1 MSSIDYSKLTE
12 ENRDAVD
19 NVRFKL
25 TENIIEVIYNEAPQ
39 IMIEKG
45 REALVRNQAINIDD
59 YNLLEGLSIVDDKDE
74 LAVDKIEIILPED
87 TDILT
92 ENIESAK
99 DLIGKTVDISY
110 QVTDSWGRVSSKV
123 TRGVTIESAMD
134 DITIDFL
141 YAYINPNYD
150 QRSLEM
156 KFNMEDGSLVLKAGN
171 RNTFKVN
178 DYQYGSFAILDKDN
192 NPKFRHVI
200 GVNKTFEKEGSIF
213 YPTEVFNSNSVQQ
226 FINKVNEKKDELE
239 SQDKKLIEY
248 GDKLYIK
255 MFQSPFLHINGKVL
269 DNQEDYSKGA
279 NIAGILENSGFEITP
294 AGLKQIYKGP
304 TAHSEKFSQLTFY
317 NVIAGIQSLNIYLD
331 TSDSENLTLKT
342 ELLDNEYLDT
352 HNKNSQLF
360 RIEVKNADGSNVEQA
375 TYYGRT
381 RPQTVVSDFN
391 NKKVQEYGYL
401 TLKWFS
407 PSKMKNGKFYNLADQ
422 YGFSEPVDYSL
433 EIKEQT
439 YFNDVRFYFTKK
451 GIVPVYNSAPTFE
464 GIEDK
469 SISLRDDFN
478 DRNGVTVHDDHD
490 KGISEYSVEG
500 SIDNTRVGENTLTYS
515 ATDNWGRTG
524 RYERKVYVKPKVHE
538 NHFEVYTKDKQESF
552 SIDFEPRLDQ
562 GAEDGELIIT
572 QLSDEPLDIDRPTEE
587 IFKVWVYDRDNTIK
601 ERVTLLGR
609 DTGGSEKLNVLN
621 ELDYENGDYIKV
633 WRAPNENAANASI
646 ETLKVI
652 GNIGGDSVNFNDQ
665 SKGIEYM
672 SNTIFYIKPTGLE
685 ASYNRAPEL
694 QGVKD
699 IEIYY
704 GDKNYDLL
712 RGVTYTDDKD
722 NGNLTVNV
730 TPNKIDTN
738 RIGKTEVT
746 YSVRDN
752 LGRTTSQSATVTVR
766 SKSYLNYFGIYGDTS
781 SAQEE
786 FKFAIG
792 FNSEVNEF
800 EFYNS
805 SGKISVDAIDLSK
818 IPSDLNIILYSRF
831 GRKKLNVKISSDDS
845 EEEKREKL
853 NELDSAKIE
862 NFDMIQIVTP
872 EHSKVKVKGDVI
884 EKTRKYQNGFN
895 SEQAMKDVRF
905 QVKNEGLTE
914 VQRVSE
920 NEVTFSGLEKLTITR
935 GDKGDLLKNVT
946 VNHPNE
952 IITQITV
959 SEFDEME
966 VGTYNVTY
974 SAQDSWGTIFTKE
987 REIEVL
993 PYNELEKV
1001 RIKVSDPSGAELI
1014 KVKFDAIESNLDYE
1028 LNKTS
1033 SFISS
1038 LRKVLSFNK
1047 EFTDETVVLKVS
1059 TFNKDMEE
1067 MGSASITKGDI
1078 INNKSNLDE
1087 IKNVDFSEGG
1097 FIGIDIYDF
1106 TKPSA
1111 LSITGPVIYPDKSL
1125 NNYQDMKHVR
1135 YEINETGIKATYNE
1149 APEVTAEDVEHK
1161 ISDDFELKGALKIS
1175 DDRDPEESIE
1185 VDFSE
1190 YENYTPGKK
1199 EVIAT
1204 VTDKWGLAT
1213 TATFNVYVLSYLDDN
1228 SITLKSDSNKELVTV
1243 GFDSKS
1249 GKLLVNFHTKNDGT
1263 PILSSSSNKTISSSD
1278 PIINLNIYD
1287 GDHEGHEKIKTVS
1300 FNSNDTVT
1308 SIKEKLREAGF
1319 EDYEYHYNYFIGL
1332 EVKDEAKSL
1341 ISITNVGK
1349 EGSDLDDVNYDYG
1362 VTDIDHFNNVRFE
1375 LNPYG
1380 LTAIYNKAPILNNT
1394 FGNIEAVKSL
1404 NIDDY
1409 NLLRG
1414 IEIVDDKDKLTSDQI
1429 KIMYND
1435 SDDESKLTL
1444 GENTITLTI
1453 KDTWGRESSPI
1464 TFKLNLISA
1473 MDNMNLTFL
1482 FAGESLTPDF
1492 NNKAAVLT
1500 FNMDEGKIL
1509 VNNLASNNRFK
1520 FNDIQYGAF
1529 GVYDES
1535 DRLIFKA
1542 ILGRYERFETGTE
1555 FEDARTYMNVSNFKN
1570 DLENLSG
1577 VKYGYKIKIK
1587 IYQSPFVYIDGSI
1600 IDAQENYAEGAHLS
1614 QILNEST
1621 FTITEEGLVQNYT
1634 KPEVEPKNND
1644 IVWLSGVAG
1653 DKLFKINVNPETKIL
1668 SVTKYSEEPLDT
1680 LYRENSALFS
1690 IDVYDGDGNRQYGI
1704 NATTRQKANDVFNEL
1719 NNKTFEI
1726 GWYLTIKIH
1735 PTDRNRMRNM
1745 KVYGDIIKIGKSL
1758 EDVDYSGEIK
1768 DVAYFNEARFYFTEE
1783 GLSLFY
1789 NDAPKFTGID
1799 DVILLKG
1806 EKEEVN
1812 LEEGV
1817 DVFDDYTKDI
1827 DYEIHDANGNIIDN
1841 PESYRPEALGA
1852 YEVYYVAID
1861 NLNRTAREPRFI
1873 WLQSASTIE
1882 VTDDALLTVQEA
1894 DPKLQTE
1901 EQRLNYLI
1909 NLVNVIDEED
1919 DINGTPIKIK
1929 EENIE
1934 GTFDPNIPNTYPIT
1948 YTVMDSDG
1956 NESQATFNI
1965 NVVRTINVSVPI
1977 SIPFQLVTNLIDK
1990 EADPFV
1996 SGIMKVSNNYLT
2008 DVEVYFK
2015 EFTKTSEEGGLEI
2028 VKPSTFKD
2036 WDNLTEEET
2045 MKYMALGIYN
2055 KSKFED
2061 SSYTKQSPLWL
2072 ESNSTNNFNNK
2083 SNENSNENYIGRLPK
2098 ATELNTPNVAELSF
2112 VSKHGKKF
2120 IGGTTKA
2127 KFNLTLE
2134 FR

>member
-1 MSSIDYSKLTE
+1 
-12 ENRDAVD
+12 
-19 NVRFKL
+19 
-25 TENIIEVIYNEAPQ
+25 
-39 IMIEKG
+39 
-45 REALVRNQAINIDD
+45 
-59 YNLLEGLSIVDDKDE
+59 
-74 LAVDKIEIILPED
+74 
-87 TDILT
+87 
-92 ENIESAK
+92 
-99 DLIGKTVDISY
+99 
-110 QVTDSWGRVSSKV
+110 
-123 TRGVTIESAMD
+123 MD
-134 DITIDFL
+134 DMKIDFL
-141 YAYINPNYD
+141 HAATSGDINMVPSYE
-150 QRSLEM
+150 RHSLEM
-156 KFNMEDGSLVLKAGN
+156 KFDMDNGSIAL
-171 RNTFKVN
+171 RKVN
-178 DYQYGSFAILDKDN
+178 NDNFKGNKIQYGSFAILDKDN
-192 NPKFRHVI
+192 DIKFAYVLGHE
-200 GVNKTFEKEGSIF
+200 KTFESSNSIF
-213 YPTEVFNSNSVQQ
+213 KPNTVKSSNNVDVF
-226 FINKVNEKKDELE
+226 IEAVNAKKTELE
-239 SQDKKLIEY
+239 GQNKKLIEY
-248 GDKLYIK
+248 GDKLIIK
-255 MFQSPFLHINGKVL
+255 IFQSPFLHINGKVI

-279 NIAGILENSGFEITP
+279 NIAGILENSKFEVTP
-294 AGLKQIYKGP
+294 AGLKQIYTGP
-304 TAHSEKFSQLTFY
+304 TMNSGEFSQLTIY
-317 NVIAGIQSLNIYLD
+317 NIVAGIQSVNMYLD
-331 TSDSENLTLKT
+331 NSNPDNLVLKA
-342 ELLDNEYLDT
+342 EALDNEWIHT
-352 HNKNSQLF
+352 MGGSKHVFN
-360 RIEVKNADGSNVEQA
+360 IEIRRKDGTKVKGGNHAA
-375 TYYGRT
+375 RT
-381 RPQTVVSDFN
+381 RPSELANYYNDTTVEDG
-391 NKKVQEYGYL
+391 GYL
-401 TLKWFS
+401 TLKWYDS
-407 PSKMKNGKFYNLADQ
+407 EHVKNSKLYNLPGK
-422 YGFSEPVDYSL
+422 YGFTEEVNYSGD
-433 EIKEQT
+433 ITDAT

-451 GIVPVYNSAPTFE
+451 GVVPVYNSAPTFE
-464 GIEDK
+464 GIEDI
-469 SISLRDDFN
+469 SISLRDNFD
-478 DRNGVTVHDDHD
+478 DRNEVTVHDDHD
-490 KGISEYSVEG
+490 KGISYSVEG
-500 SIDNTRVGENTLTYS
+500 RVDNTIVGENTLTYS

-524 RYERKVYVKPKVHE
+524 MYERKVYVKPKIHE

-633 WRAPNENAANASI
+633 WRAPSTNGNNASI

-652 GNIGGDSVNFNDQ
+652 GDVGGDSFNFED
-665 SKGIEYM
+665 SEKGIDHM
-672 SNTIFYIKPTGLE
+672 NNTIFYIKPDGLE
-685 ASYNRAPEL
+685 AYYNRAPEL
-694 QGVKD
+694 HGVED
-699 IEIYY
+699 RVIYY
-704 GDKNYDLL
+704 GDTKYNLL
-712 RGVTYTDDKD
+712 SGVTATDDKEGD
-722 NGNLTVNV
+722 NLRVIV
-730 TPNKIDTN
+730 TPQTINTN
-738 RIGKTEVT
+738 SLGLTEVT
-746 YSVRDN
+746 YSVTDVF
-752 LGRTTSQSATVTVR
+752 GRTTSKTVTVIVR
-766 SKSYLNYFGIYGDTS
+766 SKSYLNYFGIYGDTTS
-781 SAQEE
+781 SQEE
-786 FKFAIG
+786 LKLAIG
-792 FNSEVNEF
+792 FNPEVNAF

-805 SGKISVDAIDLSK
+805 SGTASLDAIELSA
-818 IPSDLNIILYSRF
+818 IPSDLQIILYSRF
-831 GRKKLNVKISSDDS
+831 GREKFNIELNTSDS
-845 EEEKREKL
+845 EAQKKEKL
-853 NELDSAKIE
+853 NKLKSITVDT
-862 NFDMIQIVTP
+862 FDMIQIVTS
-872 EHSKVKVKGDVI
+872 EYSKVKVKGDVI

-895 SEQAMKDVRF
+895 SEQEMKDVRF

-914 VQRVSE
+914 VRRVES
-920 NEVTFSGLEKLTITR
+920 NEVTFKGLDKLTIKR
-935 GDKGDLLKNVT
+935 GEQPNLTENVT
-946 VNHPNE
+946 VTHPNE
-952 IITQITV
+952 ILANITV
-959 SEFDEME
+959 SDFDNMT
-966 VGTYNVTY
+966 VGTKTVTY
-974 SAQDSWGTIFTKE
+974 TVEDSWGTTFKKE
-987 REIEVL
+987 REVEVL
-993 PYNELEKV
+993 PFNELEKI
-1001 RIKVSDPSGAELI
+1001 RIKVSDPSGKELI

-1059 TFNKDMEE
+1059 TFNKDMDE

-1078 INNKSNLDE
+1078 INNQPNLDE

-1111 LSITGPVIYPDKSL
+1111 LSITGPVTYPDKSL
-1125 NNYQDMKHVR
+1125 NNYQDMRHVR

-1149 APEVTAEDVEHK
+1149 APEVTTKDIEHK
-1161 ISDDFELKGALKIS
+1161 ISDDFELKDSLKIS
-1175 DDRDPEESIE
+1175 DDRDSEESIE

-1190 YENYTPGKK
+1190 YENYTVGEK
-1199 EVIAT
+1199 EVTAT

-1213 TATFNVYVLSYLDDN
+1213 KAKFKVYVLSYLDDN

-1263 PILSSSSNKTISSSD
+1263 PILPSSSNKS
-1278 PIINLNIYD
+1278 IIKINIYN
-1287 GDHEGHEKIKTVS
+1287 EKQENQGSINITG
-1300 FNSNDTVT
+1300 NDTVT
-1308 SIKEKLREAGF
+1308 SIKRKLEEQGF
-1319 EDYEYHYNYFIGL
+1319 KDYQYHYNYFIGL
-1332 EVKDEAKSL
+1332 EVIDSAKKL
-1341 ISITNVGK
+1341 IKIENVEKNHEKLDSI
-1349 EGSDLDDVNYDYG
+1349 NYEYG
-1362 VTDIDHFNNVRFE
+1362 VTDIDYFNNVRFE

-1380 LTAIYNKAPILNNT
+1380 LTAIYNEAPVLNNT
-1394 FGNIEAVKSL
+1394 FGDIDAVKSL

-1555 FEDARTYMNVSNFKN
+1555 FEGARTYKNVSNFKN

-1587 IYQSPFVYIDGSI
+1587 IYQSPFVYIDGSVI
-1600 IDAQENYAEGAHLS
+1600 NAQENYAEGAHLS

-1621 FTITEEGLVQNYT
+1621 FTITEEGLVQNYI

-1653 DKLFKINVNPETKIL
+1653 DRLFKININPETERL
-1668 SVTKYSEEPLDT
+1668 SVTKYTEEPLDT
-1680 LYRENSALFS
+1680 LYRDDSKLFS
-1690 IDVYDGDGNRQYGI
+1690 IDVYDSDGNKQYGI
-1704 NATTRQKANDVFNEL
+1704 DATTRQNANHVFNAL
-1719 NNKTFEI
+1719 NNQRFEV

-1735 PTDRNRMRNM
+1735 PTNRNRMRNM
-1745 KVYGDIIKIGKSL
+1745 RIYGDIIKQNNSL
-1758 EDVDYSGEIK
+1758 ENVDYSDEIK
-1768 DVAYFNEARFYFTEE
+1768 DVSYFNESRFYLTEN

-1789 NDAPKFTGID
+1789 NDKPVFTGLT
-1799 DVILLKG
+1799 DVILLKNEG
-1806 EKEEVN
+1806 EEEVN
-1812 LEEGV
+1812 LKEKV
-1817 DVFDDYTKDI
+1817 KVYDDNTENIEYIIEDSQGS
-1827 DYEIHDANGNIIDN
+1827 EITD
-1841 PESYRPEALGA
+1841 PESFRPGSLGA
-1852 YEVYYVAID
+1852 HEVYYIATD
-1861 NLNRTAREPRFI
+1861 SLNRTTREPRFI

-1882 VTDDALLTVQEA
+1882 VKDNALLTVQEA
-1894 DPKLQTE
+1894 NPNLQTDDE
-1901 EQRLNYLI
+1901 ILQYLI
-1909 NLVNVIDEED
+1909 DLVDVIDEED
-1919 DINGTPIKIK
+1919 DENGKPIQITKDNIK
-1929 EENIE
+1929 
-1934 GTFDPNIPNTYPIT
+1934 GRFDPNVPKMYPIT
-1948 YTVMDSDG
+1948 YTVQDSDG
-1956 NESQATFNI
+1956 NISEATFNI

-2055 KSKFED
+2055 KSKFEN
-2061 SSYTKQSPLWL
+2061 SSYTKESPLWL
-2072 ESNSTNNFNNK
+2072 QSNSTNNFNN
-2083 SNENSNENYIGRLPK
+2083 NSDENYIGRLPK
-2098 ATELNTPNVAELSF
+2098 ATDINTPNVAELSF
-2112 VSKHGKKF
+2112 VSEHGKKF